1 MCHNWDQLIA
11 LISRIPPFLT
21 KFSYAYW
28 QLDHC
33 KILMPLMWEEGLLKG
48 GQSWQASMD
57 SLAIDMVTRMAHSAF
72 VNSLFLGSTISKHIY
87 TLYPVILCACFIL
100 QWTTDLL
107 KTVASYWKLF
117 TTELVVFCWWMVLSF
132 KNN

>member
-1 MCHNWDQLIA
+1 MSINLLHVSQLRSIA
-11 LISRIPPFLT
+11 LISRISPFLT

-33 KILMPLMWEEGLLKG
+33 KILMPLMWQEGLLKG

-72 VNSLFLGSTISKHIY
+72 VNSLFLGSTIS
-87 TLYPVILCACFIL
+87 
-100 QWTTDLL
+100 
-107 KTVASYWKLF
+107 
-117 TTELVVFCWWMVLSF
+117 
-132 KNN
+132 